1 MGSHLDSETE
11 EPANEP
17 IANPTISAMVMV
29 HEARF
34 DCVVGMCELSCELPA
49 AASHLLSLN
58 RARSLFTTAA
68 YEGRL
73 WVKLARSPVPDSALG
88 EFFSLR
94 QGVKHA
100 PT

>member
-34 DCVVGMCELSCELPA
+34 DCVVGMCELPA

-68 YEGRL
+68 YEGCL
-73 WVKLARSPVPDSALG
+73 WAKLARFPAPDSA
-88 EFFSLR
+88 
-94 QGVKHA
+94 
-100 PT
+100 